1 MPFVG
6 YNSILFDFYSLI
18 DMKLSYINFLKNE
31 YKDHSLNGFD
41 KNKIM
46 NMDIEQWKFNR
57 IYGVTDIFSSVLTD
71 DVLLKHSDTV
81 FDSLYRRDEEIIF
94 KNQYSVL
101 TSMVDLI
108 KAYKKAGDGII
119 KTTIRCDSY
128 EQKTFIENIIDKPT
142 VIVQDKTKVN
152 MSNYTRLVVGYY
164 KDALKYILNEP
175 KSILVLNFRENFTKD
190 NMELLNPELVINLGD
205 INDIQVV
212 SAYRDLDE
220 IESKG

>member
-1 MPFVG
+1 MPFTG

-18 DMKLSYINFLKNE
+18 DIKLSYINFLKNE
-31 YKDHSLNGFD
+31 YQDHSLNGFD

-46 NMDIEQWKFNR
+46 NIDIEQWKFNR
-57 IYGVTDIFSSVLTD
+57 IYGVTDIFSSVLTSST
-71 DVLLKHSDTV
+71 LLKHSDTV

-94 KNQYSVL
+94 KNQYSML

-175 KSILVLNFRENFTKD
+175 KSILVLNFRENFIKD